1 LKTTGGKM
9 KEIQELNDLNRN
21 VWGLIV
27 QAQQTKNWALMEVN
41 LKRLYALQ
49 KKYVNIINLQDYE
62 IKGTKLALQEEA
74 RQNRIFERQWFTD
87 LAKKQGKYNELK
99 TEIDKYFFE

>member
-1 LKTTGGKM
+1 M
-9 KEIQELNDLNRN
+9 EEIKKLNDLNRD

-62 IKGTKLALQEEA
+62 VKGTKLALQEEA
-74 RQNRIFERQWFTD
+74 RVNRILEKEWFTH
-87 LAKKQGKYNELK
+87 LAKKDGSYTELK
-99 TEIDKYFFE
+99 AEIDKYFFE

>member
-1 LKTTGGKM
+1 M
-9 KEIQELNDLNRN
+9 EEIQKLNDLNRD

-62 IKGTKLALQEEA
+62 LKGTKLALIEEA
-74 RQNRIFERQWFTD
+74 RQNRKFEKEWFTD
-87 LAKKQGKYNELK
+87 LAKRQHKYEELK
-99 TEIDKYFFE
+99 AEIDKYFFE

>member
-1 LKTTGGKM
+1 M
-9 KEIQELNDLNRN
+9 KEIKDLNDLNRN

-49 KKYVNIINLQDYE
+49 KKYVNIINLQDYDL
-62 IKGTKLALQEEA
+62 KGTKLALQEEA
-74 RQNRIFERQWFTD
+74 RQNRIFEKQWFTD

-99 TEIDKYFFE
+99 ADIDKYFFE

>member
-1 LKTTGGKM
+1 M
-9 KEIQELNDLNRN
+9 EEIQKLNDLNRD

-62 IKGTKLALQEEA
+62 LKGTKLALIEEA
-74 RQNRIFERQWFTD
+74 RQNRKLEKEWFTD
-87 LAKKQGKYNELK
+87 LAKRQHKYDELK
-99 TEIDKYFFE
+99 AEIDKYFFE

>member
-1 LKTTGGKM
+1 MEDIKK
-9 KEIQELNDLNRN
+9 LNDLNRD

-62 IKGTKLALQEEA
+62 VKGTKLALQEEA
-74 RQNRIFERQWFTD
+74 RMNRKFEKEWFTH
-87 LAKKQGKYNELK
+87 LAKRNGSYNELK
-99 TEIDKYFFE
+99 ANIDKYFFE

>member
-1 LKTTGGKM
+1 MEDITK
-9 KEIQELNDLNRN
+9 LNDLNRD

-62 IKGTKLALQEEA
+62 VKGTKLALQEEA
-74 RQNRIFERQWFTD
+74 RVNRRMEKEWFTD
-87 LAKKQGKYNELK
+87 LAKRRGKYDELK
-99 TEIDKYFFE
+99 AEIDKYFFE

>member
-1 LKTTGGKM
+1 M
-9 KEIQELNDLNRN
+9 KEIKDLNDLNRN

-49 KKYVNIINLQDYE
+49 KKYVNIINLQDYDL
-62 IKGTKLALQEEA
+62 KGTKLALQEEA
-74 RQNRIFERQWFTD
+74 RQNRIFEKEWFTD
-87 LAKKQGKYNELK
+87 LSKKQGKYNILK
-99 TEIDKYFFE
+99 ADIDKYFFE